1 MSTEDYTVE
10 AQPQLRLPELV
21 NVIKDDNKIN
31 LAKFDNQQRQR
42 IVEIASTVGVL
53 DSAAVTGFGVE
64 VQQRMNSFLDQLLQ
78 GIRTYEVGASGEL
91 TIELAKNI
99 KVMNL
104 QKMKQESTGEDWV
117 AGSFGKL
124 PIVGQWFSAIRH
136 FQLTHQEITKH
147 LTEIEDKA
155 QREMGKLAATNA
167 KLDQLAERTLENL
180 KDLELYLAAGQSVL
194 MRARANFHDRKNEIM
209 QSNDPI
215 ALTELRDA
223 AEQINAFETRLLRM
237 HIAFTDALTAIP
249 QIRVNQEAA
258 RIEARNI
265 MDTVLFDLPRLKSAI
280 IRVASLN
287 QIINA
292 SKANE
297 ARRELARQIGS
308 IGAEALDEAY
318 TRAKQSQGN
327 GMEDVAVLAATADKL
342 LETIAKG
349 VQIDEENRQKR
360 QMAERQLG
368 DIKGKLLE
376 GLRANARDVAN
387 RSV

>member
-1 MSTEDYTVE
+1 
-10 AQPQLRLPELV
+10 
-21 NVIKDDNKIN
+21 
-31 LAKFDNQQRQR
+31 
-42 IVEIASTVGVL
+42 
-53 DSAAVTGFGVE
+53 
-64 VQQRMNSFLDQLLQ
+64 
-78 GIRTYEVGASGEL
+78 
-91 TIELAKNI
+91 
-99 KVMNL
+99 
-104 QKMKQESTGEDWV
+104 MKQETDGQDWV
-117 AGSFGKL
+117 ASTFGKL
-124 PIVGQWFSAIRH
+124 PVIGKWFSALRY

-147 LTEIEDKA
+147 LTEIENKA

-167 KLDQLAERTLENL
+167 KLDQLAEHTLENL

-194 MRARANFHDRKNEIM
+194 MRARADFNNRKNEIL

-215 ALTELRDA
+215 ALTQLRDA
-223 AEQINAFETRLLRM
+223 AEQINAFEARLLRM

-249 QIRVNQEAA
+249 QIRVSQEAA
-258 RIEARNI
+258 RIEGRNI
-265 MDTVLFDLPRLKSAI
+265 MDTILFDLPRLKSAI

-287 QIINA
+287 QIISA

-297 ARRELARQIGS
+297 ARRQLAREIGT

-327 GMEDVAVLAATADKL
+327 GIEDVAVLAATADKL

-349 VQIDEENRQKR
+349 VQIDEDNRQKR
-360 QMAERQLG
+360 QIAERQLG

-376 GLRANARDVAN
+376 GLRANAREVVN

>member
-1 MSTEDYTVE
+1 MSAENDIIV
-10 AQPQLRLPELV
+10 AQTQIGLPELAYV
-21 NVIKDDNKIN
+21 MKDDAKIN
-31 LAKFDNQQRQR
+31 IAKFDNQQRQR
-42 IVEIASTVGVL
+42 ILEIASTVGVL

-104 QKMKQESTGEDWV
+104 RKMKQETDGQDWV
-117 AGSFGKL
+117 ASTFGKL
-124 PIVGQWFSAIRH
+124 PVIGKWFSALRY

-147 LTEIEDKA
+147 LTEIENKA

-167 KLDQLAERTLENL
+167 KLDQLAEHTLENL

-194 MRARANFHDRKNEIM
+194 MRARADFNNRKNEIL

-215 ALTELRDA
+215 ALTQLRDA
-223 AEQINAFETRLLRM
+223 AEQINAFEARLLRM

-249 QIRVNQEAA
+249 QIRVSQEAA
-258 RIEARNI
+258 RIEGRNI
-265 MDTVLFDLPRLKSAI
+265 MDTILFDLPRLKSAI

-287 QIINA
+287 QIISA

-297 ARRELARQIGS
+297 ARRQLAREIGT

-327 GMEDVAVLAATADKL
+327 GIEDVAVLAATADKL

-349 VQIDEENRQKR
+349 VQIDEDNRQKR
-360 QMAERQLG
+360 QIAERQLG

-376 GLRANARDVAN
+376 GLRANAREVAN